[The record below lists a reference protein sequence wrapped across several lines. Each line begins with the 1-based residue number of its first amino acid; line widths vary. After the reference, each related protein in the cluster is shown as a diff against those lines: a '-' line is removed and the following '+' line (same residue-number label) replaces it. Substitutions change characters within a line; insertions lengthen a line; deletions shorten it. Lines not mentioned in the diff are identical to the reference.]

1 MNNMKIIIL
10 GAMGML
16 GRELVEVFKDYH
28 PIAWDIVN
36 LDITNQQQ
44 VLEKITAEKP
54 DIVINAAAYTDVN
67 CCEKQE
73 ALAQKINGEAVG
85 YIAEACEQVG
95 AVMVHYSTDYVFDG
109 AKKTGYM
116 ESDIPNPINAYG
128 RTKLLGEKLLQ
139 QNCSKFYLVR
149 TAWIFG
155 RFGPKNFVQK
165 MIKLAK
171 LKLSYSP
178 LKKFFY
184 LLAGKMKIKVVNDS
198 FGKPTYALDLAAA
211 TREIIDGHLPYG
223 IYHLT
228 NETPDGGI
236 SWYEFAAK
244 AIALS
249 GIDIKIVPCRSEDF
263 PQPARR
269 PQYSALLN
277 TKLPKMRDW
286 KSALEEYLKK

>member
-1 MNNMKIIIL
+1 
-10 GAMGML
+10 
-16 GRELVEVFKDYH
+16 
-28 PIAWDIVN
+28 
-36 LDITNQQQ
+36 
-44 VLEKITAEKP
+44 
-54 DIVINAAAYTDVN
+54 
-67 CCEKQE
+67 
-73 ALAQKINGEAVG
+73 
-85 YIAEACEQVG
+85 
-95 AVMVHYSTDYVFDG
+95 
-109 AKKTGYM
+109 M

-236 SWYEFAAK
+236 SWYELAAK
-244 AIALS
+244 SLELA
-249 GIDIKIVPCRSEDF
+249 GVKIKIIPCRSQDF
-263 PQPARR
+263 PQAAAR
-269 PQYSALLN
+269 PQYSALIN
-277 TKLPKMRDW
+277 SKLPKRRSW
-286 KSALEEYLKK
+286 ESALEEYLLHF